1 MLRARREASGVSQ
14 EALADLAGIHRTYV
28 SMLERGRANP
38 SLSVLDALA
47 GALGT
52 HLSSIFR
59 EVEAAR

>member
-47 GALGT
+47 QALGT
-52 HLSSIFR
+52 RLSSIFR